1 MRLQKYMA
9 HCGVASRRKCETMIK
24 EGKVSVNGYIVT
36 DMGVKVD
43 PKEDIVKVNGKI
55 IAIQTQKIYIA
66 LNKPVGYISSARDQ
80 FGRPTVIDL
89 IDDDFGRLYPV
100 GRLDYESEGL
110 ILLTNDG
117 NFAYKLTHPKYNIPK
132 EYYVEVEGV
141 PSRADIDKLR
151 WGIDL
156 DNQKTRP
163 ATVELIRQYK
173 EKSHIKVI
181 LKEGR
186 NRQIR
191 RMFDF
196 IGHSVISLQRVRIA
210 NISLGDLQ
218 SGKWRHLT
226 EEEVNYLKNNT

>member
-1 MRLQKYMA
+1 MA